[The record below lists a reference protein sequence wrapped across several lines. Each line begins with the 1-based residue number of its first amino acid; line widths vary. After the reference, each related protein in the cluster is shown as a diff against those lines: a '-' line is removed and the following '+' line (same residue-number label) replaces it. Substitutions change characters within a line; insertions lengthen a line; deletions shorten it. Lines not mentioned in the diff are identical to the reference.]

1 VSTIKTDEKLI
12 DKFLTRGV
20 ANIYPSKEALR
31 LKLLSG
37 DKIRAYQGF
46 DPTGPYLHVGHAMG
60 IRAMKI
66 LQQLGH
72 EVIFLIGD
80 FTARVGDPD
89 KAKARDSLTIEQVQ
103 KNMKGWKEQAAQL
116 IDFEGNNP
124 VQFKHN
130 YDWLSKLK
138 LEELLELMSKAT
150 VQQMAERDL
159 FSKRMKAGDPIQ
171 LHEFIYPLMQ
181 AYDGIEMNVDLEM
194 GGTDQT
200 FNMIMGRHLSKIYLN
215 KEKFVRTNELMDAPD
230 TLTMSKTK
238 GNGINLSAS
247 ANDMYGKAMSYPDDL
262 ITKGLRLL
270 TDVALE
276 DIWDIEKQI
285 ESGKN
290 PMDFK
295 KLMAFEITK
304 TIKGKSQAEDAQ
316 KNFVKITQHREIPQ
330 ELKEISTGSKTV
342 LETAMLISEESLS
355 QTTRVIKQG
364 GFSVNGEKITNP
376 NQKLENNRG
385 DIIKVGKRNYGKIA

>member
-1 VSTIKTDEKLI
+1 MSTIKTDEKLI

-20 ANIYPSKEALR
+20 ANIYPSKKALR

>member
-1 VSTIKTDEKLI
+1 MSTIKTDEKLI